1 MSSALKILPEF
12 SLRPAGP
19 GDDEFALGLYLP
31 ITREF
36 LCDIPGWDDARI
48 IERFRKTYDPVQ
60 VQVICVNG
68 TDVGWMQL
76 SELDEGLHL
85 DQLHLVEAYRG
96 RGIGTRLMKD
106 LQSQAQSRD
115 LPFRLNVMR
124 ANSAIEFY
132 RGLGFAVVGEDNEKY
147 QMQWMQRKKDD

>member
-1 MSSALKILPEF
+1 MSAAPKNLPEF

-31 ITREF
+31 ITRG
-36 LCDIPGWDDARI
+36 LLSDIPGWDDARI
-48 IERFRKTYDPVQ
+48 IERFRKAYDPVQ

-68 TDVGWMQL
+68 SDVGWMQL

-96 RGIGTRLMKD
+96 RGIGTQVMKD
-106 LQSQAQSRD
+106 LLSLAQSRD

-147 QMQWMQRKKDD
+147 QMQWTQPKKDD